1 MKRSCFVIDFFNKET
16 MLQHSN
22 DKFKNDLRLSK
33 KKNNII
39 TFSKCDFFKKKLI
52 YYIKKYINTIF
63 FTV

>member
-33 KKNNII
+33 KKII
-39 TFSKCDFFKKKLI
+39 LLLFQNAIFLKKS
-52 YYIKKYINTIF
+52 
-63 FTV
+63 